1 MNHSPVC
8 SQTAA
13 IDQFSAQTFGPCIET
28 MRALVA
34 VALSLTALVLTLS
47 TGVRGSNAYTTH
59 IGMRVP
65 PIEAK
70 CIKTGTFQTDE
81 GKLLNV
87 YRCPPR
93 AA

>member
-1 MNHSPVC
+1 
-8 SQTAA
+8 
-13 IDQFSAQTFGPCIET
+13 
-28 MRALVA
+28 
-34 VALSLTALVLTLS
+34 
-47 TGVRGSNAYTTH
+47 
-59 IGMRVP
+59 MRVP

-87 YRCPPR
+87 YLCPPR

>member
-1 MNHSPVC
+1 
-8 SQTAA
+8 
-13 IDQFSAQTFGPCIET
+13 
-28 MRALVA
+28 MRPLIA
-34 VALSLTALVLTLS
+34 VALSLTALVLTLG

-70 CIKTGTFQTDE
+70 CIKTGEIQTDE
-81 GKLLNV
+81 GKQLNV
-87 YRCPPR
+87 YQCPPR